1 LSPTQAIIL
10 TTELIPLGTAS
21 AIPAQGRH
29 LSALAVQRQGAV
41 LLFDCGEGTQFQLI
55 RAGLKR
61 SRIDAIFIT
70 HFHGDHFY
78 GLMGLLSTMAL
89 LHRTEPLTV
98 VAPEGLEA
106 ILGSL
111 PGLVNDGLPFEVHF
125 VEIAKGCDHAIVAET
140 EVYTIEAQPLQHRV
154 FTIGYRYQEKPRP
167 GHLDVEKARAMGITD
182 YRYYRDLKAG
192 KAITLPDGRT
202 VQPDEVVG
210 PPQPGGS
217 FAYVTDTQ
225 PCEAGIALA
234 RKVDVLYHDATFGQD
249 LRGRALDTGHS
260 TAREAAE
267 VARRADAQQL
277 LLGHFSARYKTL
289 DTLVEEARAV
299 FQNTEAAEELKR
311 YVLRET

>member
-1 LSPTQAIIL
+1 M

-21 AIPAQGRH
+21 AIPAHGRH
-29 LSALAVQRQGAV
+29 LSALALQRQGTV

-61 SRIDAIFIT
+61 SRIDAIFVT

-106 ILGSL
+106 ILRAL
-111 PGLVNDGLPFEVHF
+111 PGLANDGLPFEVRY
-125 VEIAKGCDHAIVAET
+125 VEIAEGCEHAIVAET
-140 EVYTIEAQPLQHRV
+140 DVYTVEARSLQHRV

-167 GHLDVEKARAMGITD
+167 GNLDVEKAQALGITD
-182 YRYYRDLKAG
+182 YRHYRDLKAG
-192 KAITLPDGRT
+192 KAITLADGRT
-202 VQPDEVVG
+202 VRPDEVVG

-217 FAYVTDTQ
+217 FAYVTDTE
-225 PCEAGIALA
+225 PCEAGVTLA
-234 RKVDVLYHDATFGQD
+234 RAVDVLYHDATFGQD
-249 LRGRALDTGHS
+249 VQHRAVATGHS
-260 TAREAAE
+260 TARDAAE
-267 VARRADAQQL
+267 VARRAGARKL
-277 LLGHFSARYKTL
+277 LLGHFSARYQTL